1 VSRIDPWSIMKLA
14 FLLSVAIG
22 IMTVVATIV
31 VWYSLNS
38 LGTFATIQEF
48 MVETLG
54 PQAVNLTQFVEF
66 ERMVS
71 LATLIA
77 LVNIVL
83 LTAIATIMTMLYNI
97 TAALV
102 GGIHLTLTDE

>member
-1 VSRIDPWSIMKLA
+1 
-14 FLLSVAIG
+14 
-22 IMTVVATIV
+22 
-31 VWYSLNS
+31 
-38 LGTFATIQEF
+38 
-48 MVETLG
+48 
-54 PQAVNLTQFVEF
+54 
-66 ERMVS
+66 MVS

-102 GGIHLTLTDE
+102 GGIHLTPTDE